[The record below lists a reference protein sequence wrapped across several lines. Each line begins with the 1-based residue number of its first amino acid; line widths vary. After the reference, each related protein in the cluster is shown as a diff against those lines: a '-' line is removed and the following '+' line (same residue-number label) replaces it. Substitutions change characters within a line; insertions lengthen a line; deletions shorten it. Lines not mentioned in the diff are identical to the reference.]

1 MKLLDPNCRIEVF
14 LQKTLDPPVFD
25 TIRNAILVLQDIGAL
40 SQDEKLTELGERLGS
55 LPVHPVTSK
64 MLIFAILMNC
74 LDPALTLACASDY
87 KDPFT
92 LPMLPS
98 QRKKAAAAKAE
109 LASLYGGHTDQ
120 LAVVAAFDS
129 WKNAKE
135 RGQETHFCYKY
146 FISPTT
152 MFMLSGMRRQLER
165 ELVQNGFITEDIS
178 TCSLNACD
186 PGILHAVLVAGL
198 YPMVG
203 RLLLPQKKGKRA
215 VVETGSGG
223 RVLLHPQS
231 INFELSVNQTDSC
244 PLIVYD
250 EITRGDG
257 GTHIRNCTV
266 VGPLPLL
273 IVAKEIAVAPAK
285 ENDKGKRHIRKND
298 GGVYGTVEDKMDIE
312 NESNEQP
319 EEMIMSSPDNSVTVV
334 VDRWLYFW
342 SKALD
347 IAQLYCLRERLS
359 AAILFKVSG
368 YRRILGFRELLNFTC
383 TVLLALSTW
392 L

>member
-25 TIRNAILVLQDIGAL
+25 TIRNAILLLQEIGAL
-40 SQDEKLTELGERLGS
+40 SLDEKLTELGEKLGS

-87 KDPFT
+87 RDPFT
-92 LPMLPS
+92 LPMSPS
-98 QRKKAAAAKAE
+98 ERKKAAAAKAE
-109 LASLYGGHTDQ
+109 LASLYGGHSDQ
-120 LAVVAAFDS
+120 LAIVAAFDC

-135 RGQETHFCYKY
+135 RGQEARFCSNYY
-146 FISPTT
+146 VSPST
-152 MFMLSGMRRQLER
+152 MSMLCGMRRQLEM
-165 ELVQNGFITEDIS
+165 ELVKNGFIPEGVK

-203 RLLLPQKKGKRA
+203 RLLPPQKKGKRA
-215 VVETGSGG
+215 VVEISSGG
-223 RVLLHPQS
+223 RVLLHPGS
-231 INFELSVNQTDSC
+231 LNFELSLRQTDSR

-273 IVAKEIAVAPAK
+273 MVAKEIAVAPVK
-285 ENDKGKRHIRKND
+285 ENDNGKDNIKND
-298 GGVYGTVEDKMDIE
+298 DDGNGGADDKMDVD
-312 NESNEQP
+312 NKSNEQP

-368 YRRILGFRELLNFTC
+368 DRL
-383 TVLLALSTW
+383 V
-392 L
+392 